1 MYLPVGMYNIP
12 DHPAV
17 IPEPPDTVIPM
28 RFHDRLATP
37 FPVPPMV
44 VNPKF
49 VPAEYRYTSFV
60 VCVVVP

>member
-1 MYLPVGMYNIP
+1 MYLLTAMYNIP
-12 DHPAV
+12 DPPAV
-17 IPEPPDTVIPM
+17 RPEPFDKFIPI
-28 RFHDRLATP
+28 RFRVRLATP

-49 VPAEYRYTSFV
+49 RLAEYRYTSFV